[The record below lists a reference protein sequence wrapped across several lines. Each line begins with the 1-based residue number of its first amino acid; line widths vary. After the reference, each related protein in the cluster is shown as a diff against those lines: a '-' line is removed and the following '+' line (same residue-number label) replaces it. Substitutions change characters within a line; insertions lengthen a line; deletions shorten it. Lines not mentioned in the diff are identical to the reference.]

1 LAVPEQEE
9 GEAVL
14 QETSPDEELEFPA
27 QPMMEIGIAA
37 GEQVAGPTAQVATQV
52 WGVEDASFVMAHE
65 TKWYADEQATLIDI
79 NGSVQ
84 SKFGINTPIGNLLG
98 PDSDIDGKY
107 SRLQYFLLMFPPN
120 QLSAMCQQTNVQ
132 LAQQN
137 KHCMS
142 TGELLRFFGIL
153 ILATKFEFSSRSQLW
168 STTAPSKYIPAPAFG
183 KTGMSRQ
190 RFDDLWRNIRWSN
203 QCPERP
209 EGMSSHT
216 FRWQLVDDFVERY
229 NNHRANTF
237 KPSHLICV
245 DESMSRWYGQGGE
258 WINHGLPNYVAID
271 RKPENG
277 CEIQN
282 AACGCSGIMLRL
294 KVVKGKTATE
304 DDGDYNEQLL
314 HGTKILKELVL
325 PWWWTDRIV
334 CADLYF
340 SSVGTAMELQQ
351 HGLRF
356 IGVVKTATKQYPMR
370 YLSTLELNQ
379 RGERRGLVMRD
390 VDTNYSTLLAFVWMD
405 RDRRYFVSSASSLD
419 AGKPYVRYRW
429 RQIDQSPD
437 ADPERLEIIIPQ
449 PKAAELY
456 YSACGMIDRHN
467 RSRQD
472 TLMLERKLG
481 TTNWSTRVNLSIFG
495 MIVVDTWLA
504 YSLCTGIGRANG
516 REEKQKDFY
525 TALAEELVDNQY
537 DNVGSRRVFVEA
549 NLDSDSPALSRSTG
563 EPRSGLYAHLTP
575 TKKRRK
581 NKDGSF
587 SSNRLQGRCLVCSK
601 KTTYVCSVCKDEE
614 TPHSREPWVCYTTK
628 GKLCYANHMATCHG
642 A

>member
-84 SKFGINTPIGNLLG
+84 SKQFGINTPIGDLLG

-245 DESMSRWYGQGGE
+245 DESMSRWYGQGG
-258 WINHGLPNYVAID
+258 
-271 RKPENG
+271 NG
-277 CEIQN
+277 
-282 AACGCSGIMLRL
+282 
-294 KVVKGKTATE
+294 
-304 DDGDYNEQLL
+304 
-314 HGTKILKELVL
+314 
-325 PWWWTDRIV
+325 
-334 CADLYF
+334 
-340 SSVGTAMELQQ
+340 
-351 HGLRF
+351 
-356 IGVVKTATKQYPMR
+356 
-370 YLSTLELNQ
+370 
-379 RGERRGLVMRD
+379 
-390 VDTNYSTLLAFVWMD
+390 
-405 RDRRYFVSSASSLD
+405 
-419 AGKPYVRYRW
+419 
-429 RQIDQSPD
+429 
-437 ADPERLEIIIPQ
+437 
-449 PKAAELY
+449 
-456 YSACGMIDRHN
+456 
-467 RSRQD
+467 
-472 TLMLERKLG
+472 
-481 TTNWSTRVNLSIFG
+481 
-495 MIVVDTWLA
+495 
-504 YSLCTGIGRANG
+504 
-516 REEKQKDFY
+516 
-525 TALAEELVDNQY
+525 
-537 DNVGSRRVFVEA
+537 
-549 NLDSDSPALSRSTG
+549 
-563 EPRSGLYAHLTP
+563 
-575 TKKRRK
+575 
-581 NKDGSF
+581 
-587 SSNRLQGRCLVCSK
+587 
-601 KTTYVCSVCKDEE
+601 
-614 TPHSREPWVCYTTK
+614 
-628 GKLCYANHMATCHG
+628 
-642 A
+642 